1 MVERGPHL
9 TEAGKDLWP
18 TLVKKGLVNAVSGLT
33 QMVGQEI
40 SATSS
45 SSRRILGKDVPEL
58 FGGVETEAIMVYVG
72 ITGSSTGHMAVI
84 YSPQTAF
91 EMVDMLLGME
101 QGSTKDLEEMEESA
115 LAEMGNIIGSFF
127 LNALVLETGLDLRPS
142 PPAVMFDMVGAILDI
157 VLAEI
162 SAESD
167 DVMLVE
173 TTFGTADKQ
182 IDGTFLVMPTPELMN
197 ILLKTNTAS

>member
-1 MVERGPHL
+1 MVEKESQQ
-9 TEAGKDLWP
+9 TKASEDLWP
-18 TLVKKGLVNAVSGLT
+18 KIVKKGIANAVSGLA

-40 SATSS
+40 SSTSS
-45 SSRRILGKDVPEL
+45 SSRRVLVKDIPDL
-58 FGGVETEAIMVYVG
+58 FGGVETEAVMVYLG
-72 ITGSSTGHMAVI
+72 ITGTSTGHMAVI
-84 YSPQTAF
+84 YPPKTAF
-91 EMVDMLLGME
+91 QMVDLLMGLE
-101 QGSTKDLEEMEESA
+101 PGSTKGLEEMAESA

-162 SAESD
+162 SAVSD

-173 TTFGTADKQ
+173 TTFGTADQQ
-182 IDGTFLVMPTPELMN
+182 IDGTFLVMPSPELMD
-197 ILLKTNTAS
+197 IVLKTAAAS